1 MVQVSY
7 GTCSYSVTY
16 GARNKSWQTKFWLHI
31 INYWLFKKRYFSLVS
46 KINTRN
52 YYLLLKKKSTS
63 LNIYKEF
70 LKSSTPFFLSM
81 MQFDNYINNINLNI
95 FCHKFCFEDIRD
107 TNIFI
112 CCNNDAI
119 CKITILVKTM
129 LNVLL

>member
-1 MVQVSY
+1 MVIQKTIFFTRVE
-7 GTCSYSVTY
+7 
-16 GARNKSWQTKFWLHI
+16 NKHKKL
-31 INYWLFKKRYFSLVS
+31 LFIV
-46 KINTRN
+46 
-52 YYLLLKKKSTS
+52 KKKSTS